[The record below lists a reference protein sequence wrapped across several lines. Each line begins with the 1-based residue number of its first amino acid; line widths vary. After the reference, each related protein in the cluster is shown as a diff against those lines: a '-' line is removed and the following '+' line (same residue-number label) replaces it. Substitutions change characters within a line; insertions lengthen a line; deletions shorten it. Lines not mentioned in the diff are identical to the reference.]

1 LTRTERGASRAEKK
15 AGPGIRQLIR
25 QGTAAFEAGDY
36 ATAEPLLRQAANR
49 SGRYANVFHMLG
61 VIASHADRPADAIA
75 LFREA
80 LRLNPRYDEAQ
91 INLAITL
98 AETGAYDL
106 VAAEAETL
114 QAREETTGPLDRGVL
129 GKLANAHGQLA
140 GRYHALGLFRQAIR
154 EYDEALELGADFPD
168 VHLRRAVSCRAL
180 GDREGAEASLR
191 RALDLNPRYVEAYVH
206 LGLLYGAAGDR
217 PQAREAWEQALALDP
232 THALARVYLA
242 HAGGGTAEG

>member
-1 LTRTERGASRAEKK
+1 
-15 AGPGIRQLIR
+15 
-25 QGTAAFEAGDY
+25 
-36 ATAEPLLRQAANR
+36 LRQAANR

-61 VIASHADRPADAIA
+61 VMASHAGRPADAIA

-114 QAREETTGPLDRGVL
+114 LARDETPGPLERGVL
-129 GKLANAHGQLA
+129 GTLANAHGQL
-140 GRYHALGLFRQAIR
+140 GRRYHALGLFRQAIR

-168 VHLRRAVSCRAL
+168 VYLRRAASCRAL
-180 GDREGAEASLR
+180 GDPEGAEASLR
-191 RALDLNPRYVEAYVH
+191 RALELNPAYAEAYVH
-206 LGLLYGAAGDR
+206 LGLLYGATGN
-217 PQAREAWEQALALDP
+217 PEQARQAWTQALALDP
-232 THALARVYLA
+232 THALARAYLA
-242 HAGGGTAEG
+242 HAGGEAPAT